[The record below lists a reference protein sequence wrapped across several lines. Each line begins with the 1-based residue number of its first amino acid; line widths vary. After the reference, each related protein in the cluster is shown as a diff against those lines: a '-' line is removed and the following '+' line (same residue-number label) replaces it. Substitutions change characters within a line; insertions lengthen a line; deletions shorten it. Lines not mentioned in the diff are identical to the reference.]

1 MQNLKKYFRIA
12 FISGL
17 WLFAFLIPYN
27 FQYLVP
33 IEALIIVGYLGSQNL
48 KQSFKSIINDRF
60 SIISVSFYFLVIFSI
75 LVFPGDKEESIR
87 QALLKLPFLLMPF
100 FIIGSDLKKNEVLN
114 ILLAFAYGCLSSGLI
129 QFLESAWEFKDKRQ
143 LSVFSHYDFA
153 DFMHIT
159 YLGMYQLFASAF
171 FLYKGAR
178 AIKMNRRVFYIS
190 SSILCA
196 LFVFLSSAKI
206 MLIALVLI
214 GFIMLILTIRSE
226 KKSVFWYALPLLF
239 LLMPVLLYNFSDKF
253 KIRVDA
259 AATELYL
266 FYTHQDKG
274 RAYSTGQRI
283 LLWRN
288 SLDIVKEKPFLGV
301 GVSHVQN
308 MVNYHME
315 VSGDAYRLPIKLNA
329 HNEYLQTT
337 VGMGVVGLMFL
348 ISIYLLPLRYSNK
361 DRMFVTLTFV
371 LILCTASISESIME
385 RQAGVV
391 FLQLVG
397 CLLVAWKLKDHEEF
411 KF

>member
-1 MQNLKKYFRIA
+1 MLILNKYFRIA
-12 FISGL
+12 FLGGL

-27 FQYLVP
+27 FPYLVP
-33 IEALIIVGYLGSQNL
+33 IDFLIILGYLGSQNL
-48 KQSFKSIINDRF
+48 KQGWSSVCKDRF
-60 SIISVSFYFLVIFSI
+60 SIISISFYLLVIISI
-75 LVFPGDKEESIR
+75 IFFPGDTDESIR
-87 QALLKLPFLLMPF
+87 QALVKVPFFLMPF
-100 FIIGSDLKKNEVLN
+100 FVIGSDLKKDEVVK
-114 ILLAFAYGCLSSGLI
+114 LLLIFSLGCLSSGII
-129 QFLESAWEFKDKRQ
+129 QLLQSIWDYLNTRQ
-143 LSVFSHYDFA
+143 LSVFYHYDFA
-153 DFMHIT
+153 NFMHIT

-171 FLYKGAR
+171 FLYKGVR
-178 AIKMNRRVFYIS
+178 TVNKPRKVFYTL

-206 MLIALVLI
+206 MLIALIIIALV
-214 GFIMLILTIRSE
+214 MLILTIKRERKGFIWWS
-226 KKSVFWYALPLLF
+226 LPFVF
-239 LLMPVLLYNFSDKF
+239 LLMPFLLYEVSDKF
-253 KIRVDA
+253 KIRLDS

-266 FYTHQDKG
+266 FYTHQDEG

-288 SLDIVKEKPFLGV
+288 AIEIVKEKPFLGV

-308 MVNYHME
+308 SVNYHME
-315 VSGDAYRLPIKLNA
+315 LSGDAERLPVKLNA

-361 DRMFVTLTFV
+361 DKMFVTLTFV
-371 LILCTASISESIME
+371 IIVCTASISESIME

-391 FLQLVG
+391 FVQLIG
-397 CLLVAWKLKDHEEF
+397 CLLVAWKVKDHEEF